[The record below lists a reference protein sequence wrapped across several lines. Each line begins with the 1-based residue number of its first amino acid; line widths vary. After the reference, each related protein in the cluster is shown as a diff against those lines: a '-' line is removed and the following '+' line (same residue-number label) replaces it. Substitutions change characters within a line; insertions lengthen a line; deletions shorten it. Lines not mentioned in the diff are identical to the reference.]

1 MILLNIEKISW
12 QIAIKRLSDKKCFIH
27 IQLKE
32 DLFKLLKFSRNKIH
46 HDSFKGTF
54 KGSS

>member
-32 DLFKLLKFSRNKIH
+32 DLFKLMKFSRN
-46 HDSFKGTF
+46 
-54 KGSS
+54 